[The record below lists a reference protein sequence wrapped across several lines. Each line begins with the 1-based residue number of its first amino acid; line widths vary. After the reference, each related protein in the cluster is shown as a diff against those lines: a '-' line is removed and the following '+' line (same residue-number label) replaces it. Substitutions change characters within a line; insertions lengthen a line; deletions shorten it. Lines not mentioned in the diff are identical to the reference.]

1 MNFIEIRNF
10 RYHCCEKE
18 MPSHRLEENIANRK
32 SNKGCACK
40 NTSNSQYS
48 TIRKQT
54 TQLKKSL
61 AKYLNKHIT
70 KGDMWLANIK
80 HVKKVL
86 NSISHKEMQIK
97 SAVRYHLTLWRNWL
111 SHTLMLVGMQNDTFW
126 KTV

>member
-1 MNFIEIRNF
+1 MIKIIHNLNFIEIRNF
-10 RYHCCEKE
+10 CYHCYEKE

-32 SNKGCACK
+32 SNKGYACK

-61 AKYLNKHIT
+61 AKYLNRHIT
-70 KGDMWLANIK
+70 KGDMLANIK

-86 NSISHKEMQIK
+86 NSISHKEM
-97 SAVRYHLTLWRNWL
+97 
-111 SHTLMLVGMQNDTFW
+111 
-126 KTV
+126 